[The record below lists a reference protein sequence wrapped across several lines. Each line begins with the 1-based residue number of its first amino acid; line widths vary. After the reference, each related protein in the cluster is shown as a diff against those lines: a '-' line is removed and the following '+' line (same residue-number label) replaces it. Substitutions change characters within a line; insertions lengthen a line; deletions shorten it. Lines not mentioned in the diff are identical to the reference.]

1 MSISN
6 FMFDWPVLI
15 KVLLQFW
22 IGFGVFILLL
32 FYLDKP
38 FNRTNVVQW
47 LSRSFFFSL
56 GVWLLMLFMV
66 MLHMTLQG
74 ITS

>member
-1 MSISN
+1 
-6 FMFDWPVLI
+6 MFDWPVLI

-38 FNRTNVVQW
+38 INRTNAVQW